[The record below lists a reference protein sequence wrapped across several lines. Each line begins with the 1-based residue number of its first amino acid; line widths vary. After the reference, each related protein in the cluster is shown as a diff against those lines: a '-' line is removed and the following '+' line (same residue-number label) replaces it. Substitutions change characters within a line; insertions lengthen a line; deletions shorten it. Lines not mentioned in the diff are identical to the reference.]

1 MHIHKKYLC
10 VMSSKVLVLNDILYE
25 YILSVVPGYPEV
37 IGGCVTKTCRIY
49 CRVKAACLCPATG
62 ERLLAGQQFVKYLG
76 VALIVI
82 QCFLLHGQ
90 V

>member
-37 IGGCVTKTCRIY
+37 IGGCVTKTCRIS
-49 CRVKAACLCPATG
+49 CRVNAGCRFPSSG
-62 ERLLAGQQFVKYLG
+62 ERMLAGQQFVKDLG

-82 QCFLLHGQ
+82 QCFLLAGQ